1 MLLTDGCEGGEKRS
15 PFPKICHTYPK
26 VMNLAQLYL
35 NNIQQVFEPR
45 GTPAVSRNTDGD
57 RILIHIF

>member
-1 MLLTDGCEGGEKRS
+1 MLLTDGCEGGAKRS
-15 PFPKICHTYPK
+15 PFPKICHTYPT

-45 GTPAVSRNTDGD
+45 GTTAVSRNTEADC
-57 RILIHIF
+57 ILTHIF